1 MAALSLQHFLLPTTL
16 LESKKLTLLEVYM
29 TTVAQMIEWMKTLPQ
44 DAEVECGVEVRC
56 SYESYME
63 MRSVN
68 IESCDVFDYTG
79 PEYEKYPHIFGK
91 TIVNICG
98 D

>member
-1 MAALSLQHFLLPTTL
+1 MA
-16 LESKKLTLLEVYM
+16 
-29 TTVAQMIEWMKTLPQ
+29 TVAQMIEWMKTLPQ
-44 DAEVECGVEVRC
+44 DAKVECGVEVRC

-98 D
+98 E